1 MKRFWWALW
10 VLPVA
15 LGAQT
20 FVPIHEIQGNR
31 LPGSDT
37 SAYIGQVVTTTGIAV
52 TDVGE
57 VAGSRVF
64 YLEEAGGGPWSG
76 IQVYFTSN
84 QAVVPIQKGDSV
96 VITGQ
101 VDEYYGNTEL
111 KVSNASDA
119 IVVSSGHPLPP
130 AAEIY
135 CGYLDTTATSM
146 YPPDSAEAYEGVLVQ
161 LNSVYVTSTTGPNND
176 WEVTDGT
183 GYVYIRNNGN
193 YTYTPQL
200 GDHLTVRGP
209 VRVYYG
215 LFRIEPRSDDDI
227 TVHVLHLST
236 AFAIGNDSV
245 YVYFTA
251 PVEESSAENPA
262 NYSLSGGVSVLSAM
276 LDASDPKLVHLATTP
291 MTPGTEYLLTVS
303 GVQDTAGNAMPPD
316 SVSFWG
322 GILSIVTI
330 QSDTTDSGTSNWV
343 GRRVTVSGICTVDS
357 TSSNWY
363 FIEEAQ
369 GGPFSGIMVYD
380 YDHEP
385 VMGDSLIL
393 VGTVY
398 EYYLNTEI
406 LDVLF
411 FRVISSGHPLPD
423 PVDISTGTLAPGGG
437 GEPYEGVLVCVDTAW
452 VVNPNEGGP
461 YFEIDDGTG
470 IARVGNRD
478 AYTYAPHEG
487 DTIGVTGVVRYV
499 GGGYTIEPRG
509 DDDFVLIY
517 VAVAENGTSPG
528 SSALVVRVPSLVR
541 RGAVLNL
548 EARTQVPVEVTL
560 YDATGRRVA
569 QVFQGALQAGL
580 HRVRV
585 PMASLASGVYF
596 LEVKSPGTH
605 RAFRLV
611 HVR

>member
-1 MKRFWWALW
+1 MKRLLW
-10 VLPVA
+10 VLGLMPGLLA
-15 LGAQT
+15 AQE

-64 YLEEAGGGPWSG
+64 FLEEAGGGPWSG

-101 VDEYYGNTEL
+101 VDEYYGNTEI
-111 KVSNASDA
+111 KISSASDA
-119 IVVSSGHPLPP
+119 VIVSSGHPLPP
-130 AAEIY
+130 AAEIF
-135 CGYLDTTATSM
+135 CGYLDTAATSM

-200 GDHLTVRGP
+200 GDNLTVRGP

-236 AFAIGNDSV
+236 AFAVTNDSV

-251 PVEESSAENPA
+251 PVEETSAENPA
-262 NYSLSGGVSVLSAM
+262 NYMLSGGVSVLSAT
-276 LDASDPKLVHLATTP
+276 LDAADPKLVHLATTA

-303 GVQDTAGNAMPPD
+303 GVQDTVGNPMPPD

-322 GILSIVTI
+322 GIIPITTI
-330 QSDTTDSGTSNWV
+330 QSDTADSGLSNWE
-343 GRRVTVSGICTVDS
+343 GRRVTISGICTVDS
-357 TSSNWY
+357 TASNWY
-363 FIEEAQ
+363 YIEEAQ
-369 GGPFSGIMVYD
+369 GGYFSGIMVYD

-385 VMGDSLIL
+385 VMGDSVIL
-393 VGTVY
+393 VGTVN
-398 EYYLNTEI
+398 EYYGMTEI
-406 LDVLF
+406 VDVIF
-411 FRVISSGHPLPD
+411 FRVVSSGHPLPD
-423 PVDISTGTLAPGGG
+423 PVEINTGMLAPGGN
-437 GEPYEGVLVCVDTAW
+437 GEAVEGVLVQVDTAL

-461 YFEIDDGTG
+461 YFEIDDGSG

-478 AYTYAPHEG
+478 AYAYEPHEG

-499 GGGYTIEPRG
+499 GGGYTIEPRS
-509 DDDFVLIY
+509 DSDFVFIY
-517 VAVAENGTSPG
+517 VAVAENGNRLSGPF
-528 SSALVVRVPSLVR
+528 VVRVPGIAR
-541 RGAVLNL
+541 RAAVLKL
-548 EARTQVPVEVTL
+548 QLASATSLDLVL
-560 YDATGRRVA
+560 YDATGRRV
-569 QVFQGALQAGL
+569 QRVFRGTLQAGRHEL
-580 HRVRV
+580 RV
-585 PMASLASGVYF
+585 PLKDLASGVYF
-596 LEVKSPGTH
+596 LKVAADGFH
-605 RAFRLV
+605 RTYRLV
-611 HVR
+611 HLR

>member
-1 MKRFWWALW
+1 MRKWLW
-10 VLPVA
+10 VLA
-15 LGAQT
+15 LMPGLLAAQE

-37 SAYIGQVVTTTGIAV
+37 SAYFGQVVTTTGIAIS
-52 TDVGE
+52 DVGE

-64 YLEEAGGGPWSG
+64 FLEEASGGPWSG

-101 VDEYYGNTEL
+101 IDEYYGNTEL
-111 KVSNASDA
+111 KVSNAADA
-119 IVVSSGHPLPP
+119 IIVSSGHPLPP
-130 AAEIY
+130 AAQIF
-135 CGYLDTTATSM
+135 CGYLDTTATSQF
-146 YPPDSAEAYEGVLVQ
+146 PPDSAEAYEGVLVE
-161 LNSVYVTSTTGPNND
+161 LPSVYVTSTTGPNND

-209 VRVYYG
+209 VRTYYG

-227 TVHVLHLST
+227 QVHVLHLST
-236 AFAIGNDSV
+236 AFAIGFDSV

-251 PVEESSAENPA
+251 PVEETSAENPA
-262 NYSLSGGVSVLSAM
+262 NYSVSGGVSVLSAT
-276 LDASDPKLVHLATTP
+276 LDAANPKLVHLATTP
-291 MTPGTEYLLTVS
+291 MTAGEEYLLLVS
-303 GVQDTAGNAMPPD
+303 GVQDTVGNTMPVD
-316 SVSFWG
+316 SVRFWG

-330 QSDTTDSGTSNWV
+330 QSDTTDTGTSNWV
-343 GRRVTVSGICTVDS
+343 GRRVAVSGICTVDS
-357 TSSNWY
+357 TASNWY
-363 FIEEAQ
+363 YIEEAQ

-385 VMGDSLIL
+385 LMGDSVIL
-393 VGTVY
+393 VGSVY
-398 EYYLNTEI
+398 EYNRMTEI

-411 FRVISSGHPLPD
+411 FRVVSSGHPLPE
-423 PVDISTGTLAPGGG
+423 PIDIPTGTLAPGGG
-437 GEPYEGVLVCVDTAW
+437 GEPYEGVLVRVDTAW
-452 VVNPNEGGP
+452 VVNPNEGSP

-478 AYTYAPHEG
+478 AYTYQPHEG

-509 DDDFVLIY
+509 DEDFVFIY
-517 VAVAENGTSPG
+517 VAVAENGTPSGSP
-528 SSALVVRVPSLVR
+528 ALKLRVPSVIHGRAALQVR
-541 RGAVLNL
+541 IDHRLPLTVD
-548 EARTQVPVEVTL
+548 L
-560 YDATGRRVA
+560 YDGAGRRI
-569 QVFQGALQAGL
+569 QRVFQGTASAGTHTWPL
-580 HRVRV
+580 GSTLR
-585 PMASLASGVYF
+585 SGVYF
-596 LEVKSPGTH
+596 LRVQAGTVH
-605 RAFRLV
+605 RTVRLV
-611 HVR
+611 VLR